1 MELISGI
8 EPFKQGAEGR
18 ISLGEYLGKKVL
30 IKERFPKKY
39 RHPALDAQLTKDRL
53 RGEVRSLL
61 RCHALGIR
69 TPTLYLA
76 DQGENIIVME
86 YFAEAKT
93 ARDVIKEG
101 GSGDRRV
108 LNDLCAKI
116 GLTLGQLHKNGI
128 IHGDLT
134 TSNLLVLP
142 EGDLVVIDFGLGSA
156 EGSSLDK
163 GVDLYVLE
171 RAFLSTHPGTEDL
184 FEVILQSYK
193 REMATGSKKEAAE
206 VVAKYEDIRMRGRKR
221 TMVG

>member
-1 MELISGI
+1 MELITNL

-30 IKERFPKKY
+30 VKERFPKKY

-86 YFAEAKT
+86 YFSEART
-93 ARDVIKEG
+93 ARDVIKGENG
-101 GSGDRRV
+101 NQELLR
-108 LNDLCAKI
+108 DLCSKI
-116 GLTLGQLHKNGI
+116 GLTLGRLHKNGI

-142 EGDLVVIDFGLGSA
+142 NGDLVVIDFGLGSA
-156 EGSSLDK
+156 EGSPLDK

-184 FEVILQSYK
+184 FEVILKSYK
-193 REMATGSKKEAAE
+193 EEMASGSKKEAQE
-206 VVAKYEDIRMRGRKR
+206 VVSKYEEIRMRGRKR